1 MSDLPTAPD
10 GVELL
15 LLGDSALR
23 YVKKLNISLYEI
35 MQSFF
40 NRAKTSS
47 LNILHSIA
55 CFLYSGVGIH
65 AIGDMTPDSS
75 KYLR

>member
-23 YVKKLNISLYEI
+23 YVKKLDISLYEI
-35 MQSFF
+35 MQSFIKC
-40 NRAKTSS
+40 AKTSS

-55 CFLYSGVGIH
+55 SFIPV
-65 AIGDMTPDSS
+65 
-75 KYLR
+75 